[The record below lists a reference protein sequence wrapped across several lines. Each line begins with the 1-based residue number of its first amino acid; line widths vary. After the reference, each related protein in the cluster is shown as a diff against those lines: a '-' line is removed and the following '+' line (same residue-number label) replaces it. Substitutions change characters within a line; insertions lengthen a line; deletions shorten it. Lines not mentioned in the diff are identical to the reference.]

1 MTSSP
6 TSTRPC
12 MQPEPRVSRRG
23 GGAERETGTRLLF
36 YFNGFN
42 SAIPA
47 DWSDNEKIVAVADYA
62 RRHGFRFAPRSVNYR
77 RATEE
82 SAAILGELGVALPS
96 SSSAT
101 EPAGSE
107 GAARAQIIFA
117 GSSMGGWFARIMQ
130 LMLAQARP
138 EATIEA
144 LAFNPAFDLCLH
156 GDVLLGP
163 QINHV
168 TFEEYEWTEADGE
181 RLAGLERA
189 VDYDAPLPFYVY
201 VDKGD
206 EVIGWHDSAARH
218 GPIARFVAFDGGSHS
233 FEHAPEAL
241 QDFDAHRRQ

>member
-1 MTSSP
+1 
-6 TSTRPC
+6 
-12 MQPEPRVSRRG
+12 
-23 GGAERETGTRLLF
+23 LF

-62 RRHGFRFAPRSVNYR
+62 RRRGFHFVPRSVNYR
-77 RATEE
+77 RAAEE
-82 SAAILGELGVALPS
+82 SAAILRELGVSLRSGSPAPEPS
-96 SSSAT
+96 
-101 EPAGSE
+101 GRE
-107 GAARAQIIFA
+107 GADNGHIIFA

-138 EATIEA
+138 KAAVEV
-144 LAFNPAFDLCLH
+144 LAFNPAFDLRLH

-163 QINHV
+163 QVNHV
-168 TFEEYEWTEADGE
+168 TLEEYEWTEADGE

-189 VDYDAPLPFYVY
+189 VNYDAPLPFYVY

-206 EVIGWHDSAARH
+206 EVIGWHYSAARH
-218 GPIARFVAFDGGSHS
+218 GPIARFVAFEGGSHT

-241 QDFDAHRRQ
+241 QDFDACRQQ